1 MIDLLLNSRMILPLP
16 LKEQVYYIFQTIC
29 LIILILPLPLKAQ
42 MYYIL
47 QTICLIIC

>member
-1 MIDLLLNSRMILPLP
+1 MIDYLLLYSRMILPLP

-42 MYYIL
+42 MY
-47 QTICLIIC
+47 IIFSKLYV